1 MTRTGGNTGDAHL
14 PEKSDIVL
22 IFTLEASF
30 FAESFLKAVFR
41 WIRWGDVGGEMNH
54 KEKKLLFT
62 EKLMNIYFLMKEEVR
77 RNKYRFLSNKGING
91 EYISLGFFKRK

>member
-22 IFTLEASF
+22 IFTLEPSF

-41 WIRWGDVGGEMNH
+41 WIRWGDESQR
-54 KEKKLLFT
+54 KKVIIYREADEYLFFD
-62 EKLMNIYFLMKEEVR
+62 EGRSEEEPVSV
-77 RNKYRFLSNKGING
+77 FV
-91 EYISLGFFKRK
+91 